1 MGNYIICKITFLGES
16 LIRNIF
22 DAMENKIKVGFDS
35 GSRGF
40 PLKRSCGKKMSKQLI
55 LLGPTSAPTFHFRF
69 VFLLVLLLLFKKLK

>member
-55 LLGPTSAPTFHFRF
+55 LLGPTSAPTCHFRF
-69 VFLLVLLLLFKKLK
+69 VFIGFIIII